1 MVSGGVSDL
10 ARRISTATT
19 PTATIIAITLAVN
32 VGEWDGAAP
41 DVCRICLA
49 SLESVLLFPF
59 PPVSLLPISPIESV
73 LLFPFPPVSL
83 LPISPIPIS
92 PMPMPSSVVGDCVG
106 ETVGALVVGDCVGET
121 VGALVVGDCVGDC
134 VGESVADGHRV
145 PNVFGIV
152 GGQVDVVLQPQ
163 LFPVQPVAH

>member
-1 MVSGGVSDL
+1 MVSDVADL

-19 PTATIIAITLAVN
+19 PTATTTAITPAVN

-41 DVCRICLA
+41 DVCGICLA

-59 PPVSLLPISPIESV
+59 PPVSLLPISPMPPMP
-73 LLFPFPPVSL
+73 LL
-83 LPISPIPIS
+83 

-152 GGQVDVVLQPQ
+152 GGKVDVVLQPQ
-163 LFPVQPVAH
+163 LSPVQRNAH